1 MMGAIYRRELC
12 AYFISPIGY
21 VFVGVFLMLSGA
33 FFALSTLFSATTS
46 LSAYFTYVLMSF
58 VVLIPLLTMRQFSEE
73 RKTKTEQL
81 LLTSPVSL
89 WGMVAAK
96 FFAAF
101 TLFSLTLLLSC
112 VNFLFIR
119 PEYGSVNTPV
129 MFAQLVGVLLC
140 GAAFCT
146 LGLFLSSLTENQ
158 LIAAITSIGAI
169 VLMLG
174 LGFVTPDISNTVVR
188 ATLKWFSIF
197 DRFYTFSY
205 GLFDF
210 TSLFYYTSIAFVFLF
225 LTVRVLEKRRW
236 G

>member
-1 MMGAIYRRELC
+1 MIIEDHM
-12 AYFISPIGY
+12 
-21 VFVGVFLMLSGA
+21 
-33 FFALSTLFSATTS
+33 
-46 LSAYFTYVLMSF
+46 
-58 VVLIPLLTMRQFSEE
+58 
-73 RKTKTEQL
+73 
-81 LLTSPVSL
+81 
-89 WGMVAAK
+89 
-96 FFAAF
+96 
-101 TLFSLTLLLSC
+101 FSLTLLLSC

-140 GAAFCT
+140 GAAFCA

>member
-1 MMGAIYRRELC
+1 MGAIYRRELC

-46 LSAYFTYVLMSF
+46 LSAYFTYVLLSF

-101 TLFSLTLLLSC
+101 TLFGVTLLLSC
-112 VNFLFIR
+112 INFLFIR
-119 PEYGSVNTPV
+119 PEHGTVNVPV

-140 GAAFCT
+140 GAAFCA

-169 VLMLG
+169 VAMLG
-174 LGFVTPDISNTVVR
+174 LGFVTPDISNTVLR
-188 ATLKWFSIF
+188 STLKWFSIF

>member
-1 MMGAIYRRELC
+1 MGAIYKREMR
-12 AYFISPIGY
+12 AYFISPVGY
-21 VFVGVFLMLSGA
+21 VFVGVFLMLSGV
-33 FFALSTLFSATTS
+33 FFSLSTLYAATAS

-58 VVLIPLLTMRQFSEE
+58 VVLIPLLTMRLFSEE
-73 RKTKTEQL
+73 RRARTEQL

-89 WGMVAAK
+89 WGVVMAK

-101 TLFSLTLLLSC
+101 TLFALTLALSC

-119 PEYGSVNTPV
+119 PDYGSIDVPV
-129 MFAQLVGVLLC
+129 MLAQLFGVLLV
-140 GAAFCT
+140 GAAFSA

-158 LIAAITSIGAI
+158 LISALLSIGAI
-169 VLMLG
+169 LFMLG
-174 LGFVTPDISNTVVR
+174 LGFISADIGNTALRVVV
-188 ATLKWFSIF
+188 KWFSVF

-210 TSLFYYTSIAFVFLF
+210 VSVFYYVSIAFVFLF

-236 G
+236 E